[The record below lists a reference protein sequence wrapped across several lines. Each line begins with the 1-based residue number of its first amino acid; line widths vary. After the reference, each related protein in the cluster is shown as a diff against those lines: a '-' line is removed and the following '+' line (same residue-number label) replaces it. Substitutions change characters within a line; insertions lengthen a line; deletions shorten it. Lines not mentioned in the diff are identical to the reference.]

1 MNSIVID
8 LDHTICI
15 PDLEMESTFGRY
27 ALAKPVPEIID
38 KMKELKYN
46 GYKIIISTSRIM
58 LTHDGDI
65 NKIVDKKNLDHSKSE
80 GNPTY
85 MYMNE
90 LEILSLAIKSGV
102 RHVVFTGGE
111 PCMYDL
117 TNVTRTL
124 LQYRPSN
131 LYDYFTV
138 QIETSGTF
146 EIRCDPNTWVTVSP
160 KIGKTVQGG
169 YKVRG
174 DSYYRANELKYPV
187 GKMADIES
195 LKTVLNLHQ
204 GLYDRNKRN
213 KNIPIW
219 LQPLSTSEKATEL
232 CVEQAILN
240 DWRISIQTHKFIN
253 AR

>member
-1 MNSIVID
+1 MKNSLSKLPINEFFTTIQGEATYTGTPSIFFRLQQCPVGCGFCD
-8 LDHTICI
+8 TKYTWHLDKQYET
-15 PDLEMESTFGRY
+15 
-27 ALAKPVPEIID
+27 K
-38 KMKELKYN
+38 
-46 GYKIIISTSRIM
+46 
-58 LTHDGDI
+58 DI

-169 YKVRG
+169 YIVRG